1 MYNDGKLHS
10 IFNQALTQ
18 TGRLSSKEPNLQNI
32 SVRDEETRL
41 VRKAFVPGRNENYL
55 LSLDYSQI
63 ELRILASFAGD
74 EEMIKAFE
82 SGSDVHATTASKIF
96 NVPLSEVT
104 SDQRRQAKAV
114 NFGIVYGI
122 SDWGLS
128 EQIGVTPKEAREFIQ
143 RYFESYPKI
152 KAYLDGLIKSCQE
165 DGYVKTMFNR
175 IRYVPEILEKNYNIR
190 EFGKRIAMNTPIQGS
205 AADIIKIA
213 MINVDRVLK
222 ENNFNTKMILQI
234 HDELVFEVPYDELMS
249 VIPVIQEAM
258 ENAVTLKVRLQ
269 ADYEYG
275 DSLYEC

>member
-1 MYNDGKLHS
+1 MVQL
-10 IFNQALTQ
+10 I
-18 TGRLSSKEPNLQNI
+18 
-32 SVRDEETRL
+32 
-41 VRKAFVPGRNENYL
+41 
-55 LSLDYSQI
+55 
-63 ELRILASFAGD
+63 LRILASFAND
-74 EEMIKAFE
+74 EEMIKAFT
-82 SGSDVHATTASKIF
+82 SGSDVHAATAAKIF

-104 SDQRRQAKAV
+104 STQRRQAKAV

-128 EQIGVTPKEAREFIQ
+128 EQIGVTPKEARDFIQ

-152 KAYLDGLIKSCQE
+152 KEYLDGLVKSCQE

-175 IRYVPEILEKNYNIR
+175 TRHVPEILEKNYNIR

-205 AADIIKIA
+205 AADIIKLA
-213 MINVDRVLK
+213 MIKVDKVLK

-249 VIPVIQEAM
+249 VIPLIADAM
-258 ENAVTLKVRLQ
+258 ESAVELKVKLQ